1 MTTASDPEFMVQ
13 SKENPDKSP
22 LIWQIAAAKQVGRTH
37 IYLNRGCEDDFAHAE
52 ATGGVLIAVV
62 SDGAGSVPFA
72 AEGAQTLCES
82 ILQAA
87 TEYCQGRNDPSRAL
101 SPELDRA
108 VILAWIEQA
117 RAALQV
123 KAMETRSPLN
133 HYAATLLL
141 ACIGPHDAV
150 IAQIG
155 DGATVIS
162 GGWGSLDTNQTE
174 WQFVHWPQHGDF
186 LNTTYFVTESDYAEH
201 LLMAALPSP
210 ITAVAMFSDGLER
223 LLLSEQNRAAH
234 SPFFTKIFTQFRQCL
249 RYAARP
255 NPDHARSDM
264 TKIIADLLDS
274 REVNDR
280 TDDDKTLLLA
290 MRVDNKAKAHY

>member
-1 MTTASDPEFMVQ
+1 MQIKATA
-13 SKENPDKSP
+13 
-22 LIWQIAAAKQVGRTH
+22 
-37 IYLNRGCEDDFAHAE
+37 
-52 ATGGVLIAVV
+52 
-62 SDGAGSVPFA
+62 
-72 AEGAQTLCES
+72 
-82 ILQAA
+82 
-87 TEYCQGRNDPSRAL
+87 
-101 SPELDRA
+101 
-108 VILAWIEQA
+108 
-117 RAALQV
+117 
-123 KAMETRSPLN
+123 TRSPLN

-155 DGATVIS
+155 DGATVIATDDR
-162 GGWGSLDTNQTE
+162 LNN

-201 LLMAALPSP
+201 LLVATHSLP

-234 SPFFTKIFTQFRQCL
+234 SPFFTKIFAQFRHCL
-249 RYAARP
+249 ARP
-255 NPDHARSDM
+255 QQDHDRSNM

-290 MRVDNKAKAHY
+290 MRVGNNAKGNC

>member
-1 MTTASDPEFMVQ
+1 MTLPPDPEFRAQ
-13 SKENPDKSP
+13 SKENPDKSDA
-22 LIWQIAAAKQVGRTH
+22 IWQIAAAKQVGRSH
-37 IYLNRGCEDDFAHAE
+37 IYLNRGCEDDFAHTE
-52 ATGGVLIAVV
+52 APGRVLIAVV

-72 AEGAQTLCES
+72 AEGAQTICKT

-87 TEYCQGRNDPSRAL
+87 TEFCQGRGDPSRPL
-101 SPELDRA
+101 TPELDRTM
-108 VILAWIEQA
+108 ILAWIEQA
-117 RAALQV
+117 RAALEV
-123 KAMETRSPLN
+123 KATATRSPLN

-155 DGATVIS
+155 DGATVIAT
-162 GGWGSLDTNQTE
+162 DNHQTE
-174 WQFVHWPQHGDF
+174 WQYVHWPQHGDF

-201 LLMAALPSP
+201 LLIAAPPSP

-234 SPFFTKIFTQFRQCL
+234 SPFFTKIFAQFRQCL
-249 RYAARP
+249 RQTALPAQ
-255 NPDHARSDM
+255 DHARSDM

-290 MRVDNKAKAHY
+290 MREDK